1 MITEMIKKVRE
12 SDVNKLIF
20 TLFCLLI
27 ATDLSIF
34 LNIPILRE
42 VLGVAFFSTVP
53 GLLILS
59 IFQLHKIKFL
69 KKIVL
74 TLALSIAFL
83 MFLGLGINFIY
94 LANIK
99 PFSLVPLLVS
109 LNLTMIGLMLIS
121 LKKNKDL
128 AFHQLF
134 NWEMNFENK
143 SISLAI
149 FPIMLPVLAIIGTFL
164 MNKMEYNI
172 IILIM
177 LFLIPFYMV
186 FLLIFKNKTHPSTY
200 PLAIWL
206 ISLSLL
212 LLNGLTSNH
221 IFGIDVHHEYTVF
234 NITFSQAF
242 WDVVNNASNAY
253 YLCTS
258 ITILPT
264 IYAVL
269 SNINGEYI
277 FKIIYAFI
285 GSLVPLVA
293 YLTFNKY
300 FKNDKAFLAAL
311 LIVFQNFFILSLG
324 CTRQLVALLFFF
336 LAVFILF
343 DEEMSDKCRKILLI
357 LSIWT
362 VIISHYSTAYVAL
375 ALLLPIILLPFLKS
389 MMSYL
394 KNIKNKRINFKNF
407 DIMVLIFAF
416 MLVWYGVF
424 AGIQVDA
431 GSGSVEQISSSTAS
445 GITADSRDASV
456 LAIFGIGVKSIPN
469 LMSIIANDLIFLAIF
484 IGLLG
489 ITIKFKY
496 YREKMDFGFIL
507 GIYLFILLLIMFI
520 IVPMVSKL
528 FGAPRIFLQSLIF
541 LAPAF
546 IIGMDEVA
554 NLLRKVNL
562 SYVLLFVLLVSLFS
576 CSTYLQY
583 YFYGTPYSPHYDSN
597 GKLRGEYF
605 IYDQEITGA
614 QWLNNSKID
623 QKIYTD
629 GIGHQR
635 LMLGGIRFNNISQQ
649 LFLDNKTIPKGY
661 IYEWNVNIKK
671 GIVYTQLEEEE
682 NITNFRNLFTGK
694 FIIYDNGYSRIWE

>member
-1 MITEMIKKVRE
+1 
-12 SDVNKLIF
+12 
-20 TLFCLLI
+20 
-27 ATDLSIF
+27 
-34 LNIPILRE
+34 
-42 VLGVAFFSTVP
+42 
-53 GLLILS
+53 
-59 IFQLHKIKFL
+59 
-69 KKIVL
+69 
-74 TLALSIAFL
+74 
-83 MFLGLGINFIY
+83 
-94 LANIK
+94 
-99 PFSLVPLLVS
+99 
-109 LNLTMIGLMLIS
+109 
-121 LKKNKDL
+121 
-128 AFHQLF
+128 
-134 NWEMNFENK
+134 
-143 SISLAI
+143 
-149 FPIMLPVLAIIGTFL
+149 
-164 MNKMEYNI
+164 
-172 IILIM
+172 
-177 LFLIPFYMV
+177 
-186 FLLIFKNKTHPSTY
+186 
-200 PLAIWL
+200 
-206 ISLSLL
+206 
-212 LLNGLTSNH
+212 
-221 IFGIDVHHEYTVF
+221 
-234 NITFSQAF
+234 
-242 WDVVNNASNAY
+242 
-253 YLCTS
+253 
-258 ITILPT
+258 
-264 IYAVL
+264 
-269 SNINGEYI
+269 
-277 FKIIYAFI
+277 
-285 GSLVPLVA
+285 
-293 YLTFNKY
+293 
-300 FKNDKAFLAAL
+300 
-311 LIVFQNFFILSLG
+311 
-324 CTRQLVALLFFF
+324 
-336 LAVFILF
+336 
-343 DEEMSDKCRKILLI
+343 
-357 LSIWT
+357 
-362 VIISHYSTAYVAL
+362 
-375 ALLLPIILLPFLKS
+375 
-389 MMSYL
+389 
-394 KNIKNKRINFKNF
+394 
-407 DIMVLIFAF
+407 
-416 MLVWYGVF
+416 
-424 AGIQVDA
+424 VDA

-614 QWLNNSKID
+614 HWLNNSKID

-635 LMLGGIRFNNISQQ
+635 LMLGGIQFNNISQQ

>member
-1 MITEMIKKVRE
+1 MITEIIKKISS
-12 SDVNKLIF
+12 SDANKLIF

-42 VLGVAFFSTVP
+42 VLGVVFFTTVP
-53 GLLILS
+53 GFLILS
-59 IFQLHKIKFL
+59 LLPLHKIKFL

-74 TLALSIAFL
+74 TFALSIAFL
-83 MFLGLGINFIY
+83 MFFGLGLNFLY
-94 LANIK
+94 LVNIK
-99 PFSLVPLLVS
+99 PFTLVPLLVS
-109 LNLTMIGLMLIS
+109 LNLIILALMLIS
-121 LKKNKDL
+121 FKKNKNLTFD
-128 AFHQLF
+128 QLF

-143 SISLAI
+143 SISLAL
-149 FPIMLPVLAIIGTFL
+149 FPILLPILAIIGTFL
-164 MNKMEYNI
+164 MNKMEYNF
-172 IILIM
+172 IILVM
-177 LFLIPFYMV
+177 LFLIPIYV
-186 FLLIFKNKTHPSTY
+186 AGLLIFKNKAHHSTY

-206 ISLSLL
+206 ISLALL

-221 IFGIDVHHEYTVF
+221 IFGIDVHHEYAVF

-242 WDVVNNASNAY
+242 WDVVTNASNAY

-277 FKIIYAFI
+277 FKTIYAFI

-300 FKNDKAFLAAL
+300 FKKDKAFLAAL

-343 DEEMSDKCRKILLI
+343 DKEISDKSRKILLI
-357 LSIWT
+357 ISVWAM
-362 VIISHYSTAYVAL
+362 IISHYSTAYVAL
-375 ALLLPIILLPFLKS
+375 TLLLPIILLPFLKS
-389 MMSYL
+389 LVPYL
-394 KNIKNKRINFKNF
+394 KNLKNNKINFQNF
-407 DIMVLIFAF
+407 DVIVLIFAF
-416 MLVWYGVF
+416 MVVWYGVF
-424 AGIQVDA
+424 AGIQLAA
-431 GSGSVEQISSSTAS
+431 GSGSMEQISSSSTAS

-456 LAIFGIGVKSIPN
+456 LAIFGIGVKSLPN
-469 LMSIIANDLIFLAIF
+469 LVSIIANDLVFFAIFL
-484 IGLLG
+484 GLLG
-489 ITIKFKY
+489 ITLKFKY
-496 YREKMDFGFIL
+496 YRKKMDFGFIL
-507 GIYLFILLLIMFI
+507 GIYLFTLLLIMFV

-528 FGAPRIFLQSLIF
+528 YGAPRIFLQSLIF

-546 IIGMDEVA
+546 IIGLDEVA
-554 NLLRKVNL
+554 KLLRKVNL
-562 SYVLLFVLLVSLFS
+562 SYVLIFVLLVSLFS

-583 YFYGTPYSPHYDSN
+583 YFYGTPYSPHYDNN

-629 GIGHQR
+629 SIGHQR
-635 LMLGGIRFNNISQQ
+635 LMLGGIQFNNIRQ
-649 LFLDNKTIPKGY
+649 LFLDNKTIPNGY

-671 GIVYTQLEEEE
+671 GIVYPQLEEDE
-682 NITNFRNLFTGK
+682 NITNFRNIFTGK
-694 FIIYDNGYSRIWE
+694 FIIYDNGYSRIWD

>member
-324 CTRQLVALLFFF
+324 CLMR
-336 LAVFILF
+336 
-343 DEEMSDKCRKILLI
+343 KC
-357 LSIWT
+357 
-362 VIISHYSTAYVAL
+362 
-375 ALLLPIILLPFLKS
+375 PI
-389 MMSYL
+389 
-394 KNIKNKRINFKNF
+394 
-407 DIMVLIFAF
+407 
-416 MLVWYGVF
+416 
-424 AGIQVDA
+424 
-431 GSGSVEQISSSTAS
+431 
-445 GITADSRDASV
+445 
-456 LAIFGIGVKSIPN
+456 
-469 LMSIIANDLIFLAIF
+469 
-484 IGLLG
+484 
-489 ITIKFKY
+489 
-496 YREKMDFGFIL
+496 
-507 GIYLFILLLIMFI
+507 
-520 IVPMVSKL
+520 
-528 FGAPRIFLQSLIF
+528 
-541 LAPAF
+541 
-546 IIGMDEVA
+546 
-554 NLLRKVNL
+554 
-562 SYVLLFVLLVSLFS
+562 
-576 CSTYLQY
+576 
-583 YFYGTPYSPHYDSN
+583 
-597 GKLRGEYF
+597 
-605 IYDQEITGA
+605 
-614 QWLNNSKID
+614 
-623 QKIYTD
+623 
-629 GIGHQR
+629 
-635 LMLGGIRFNNISQQ
+635 
-649 LFLDNKTIPKGY
+649 
-661 IYEWNVNIKK
+661 NV
-671 GIVYTQLEEEE
+671 GRYC
-682 NITNFRNLFTGK
+682 
-694 FIIYDNGYSRIWE
+694 